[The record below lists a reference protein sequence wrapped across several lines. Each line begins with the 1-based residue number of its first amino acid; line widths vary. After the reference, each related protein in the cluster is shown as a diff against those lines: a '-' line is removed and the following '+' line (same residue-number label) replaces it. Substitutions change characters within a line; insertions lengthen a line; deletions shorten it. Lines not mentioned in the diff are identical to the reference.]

1 MDSLT
6 HILNAETS
14 LKRIVEDLDTM
25 SEGQSGALLLIDI
38 DKFKLINDNYGHLE
52 GDSILKQFALLL
64 RDSFRSEDIV
74 GRPGGDEFI
83 VYMKAVNDR
92 KIFARQM
99 QCALSCRKPDS
110 HKRTKEYYNQCRS
123 GACFARPVLF

>member
-25 SEGQSGALLLIDI
+25 PEGQSGALLLIDI

-64 RDSFRSEDIV
+64 RDSFSQRRYRRDARAEMNLL
-74 GRPGGDEFI
+74 FI
-83 VYMKAVNDR
+83 
-92 KIFARQM
+92 
-99 QCALSCRKPDS
+99 
-110 HKRTKEYYNQCRS
+110 
-123 GACFARPVLF
+123 